1 MLEIQTVYFQLK
13 KMKRFQEM
21 KDVPQQEK
29 NLSNVADLYKIK
41 IPKKSNKKIVAP
53 KINVKILS

>member
-1 MLEIQTVYFQLK
+1 
-13 KMKRFQEM
+13 M

-29 NLSNVADLYKIK
+29 NLSNVVDLYKIK

-53 KINVKILS
+53 KINIKILS